1 MLTEY
6 PNYVQELYFGFKVVM
21 FISLLGVLMSE
32 IFPEL
37 LQVPP
42 KTELLMNQQAFLDY
56 ASERL
61 SYFVSTAHE
70 WTLIEAFGFIL
81 KIGIST
87 LVFCVAIIVVSCT
100 TVVKFLYDVISLSSQ
115 NFGRSI
121 TAGILLLSYLMYGAV
136 VSHNHAQRSKQSIFM
151 LTMNSQGRSQRNRI
165 LIPEVN
171 NSLFEYLYNK
181 FQTRYFM
188 FLAAFKSNNSHY
200 NFPRI
205 DFTMSAPQIL
215 DQIGPELHSSPF
227 NSTLLTT
234 ELYKST
240 MDKSVPIVTLLGRDE
255 LHFKSLKHFKV
266 WFLRQH
272 SHGQNTPCESSKRL
286 AHLKRE
292 LKRNMSRV
300 HDSPKPE
307 SVQELSAQI
316 SLFTSL
322 PYLSFY
328 SGSAVFEILR
338 YSTWNSYPW
347 LNHQVLKIVKR
358 NPSIDFNHLMYIL
371 VKIPLK
377 VPKSFPLRHTPRQ
390 ALQSANYFRGEELSD

>member
-121 TAGILLLSYLMYGAV
+121 TEI
-136 VSHNHAQRSKQSIFM
+136 
-151 LTMNSQGRSQRNRI
+151 GRAS
-165 LIPEVN
+165 
-171 NSLFEYLYNK
+171 
-181 FQTRYFM
+181 
-188 FLAAFKSNNSHY
+188 
-200 NFPRI
+200 
-205 DFTMSAPQIL
+205 
-215 DQIGPELHSSPF
+215 
-227 NSTLLTT
+227 
-234 ELYKST
+234 
-240 MDKSVPIVTLLGRDE
+240 
-255 LHFKSLKHFKV
+255 
-266 WFLRQH
+266 
-272 SHGQNTPCESSKRL
+272 C
-286 AHLKRE
+286 RE
-292 LKRNMSRV
+292 RV
-300 HDSPKPE
+300 
-307 SVQELSAQI
+307 
-316 SLFTSL
+316 
-322 PYLSFY
+322 
-328 SGSAVFEILR
+328 
-338 YSTWNSYPW
+338 
-347 LNHQVLKIVKR
+347 
-358 NPSIDFNHLMYIL
+358 
-371 VKIPLK
+371 
-377 VPKSFPLRHTPRQ
+377 
-390 ALQSANYFRGEELSD
+390 